1 MICTYYLIDLPP
13 LLGEGG
19 IFSGV
24 LINQLRGR
32 VNEEEEE
39 VGGRREGW
47 KGQNSGREQRKT
59 YA

>member
-1 MICTYYLIDLPP
+1 MIYTFYLTDLLL

-32 VNEEEEE
+32 VNEDEEE
-39 VGGRREGW
+39 VGGRREG
-47 KGQNSGREQRKT
+47 
-59 YA
+59 